1 MRSPTGYRFV
11 SDHERQADLDN
22 WHDARTYAQLR
33 KQLIKWFNENPDITP
48 PDHIV
53 ETMNW
58 KRRKKN

>member
-53 ETMNW
+53 ETMN
-58 KRRKKN
+58 